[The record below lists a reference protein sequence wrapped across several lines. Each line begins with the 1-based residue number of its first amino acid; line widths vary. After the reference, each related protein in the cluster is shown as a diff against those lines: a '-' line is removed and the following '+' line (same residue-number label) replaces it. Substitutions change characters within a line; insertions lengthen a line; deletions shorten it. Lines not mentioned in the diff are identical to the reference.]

1 MLKGLNKNLRR
12 DERGITGLETAIILI
27 AFVVVASVFA
37 YTVLSAGIFSSQKG
51 QEAVYAGLSETR
63 ATMELKGSTF
73 AYGNGTPGNMTVDA
87 VSFTL
92 TNAMKGQAID
102 LTPNTGNGTAV
113 TVISY
118 TDKNQHESNLPY
130 SVTFIGKNN
139 GDDLLEQDEQA
150 VIRVDLSGLSP
161 HPTTYD
167 IFTIEV
173 KPVTG
178 ASLILNRTLPARID
192 AVMDLH

>member
-1 MLKGLNKNLRR
+1 V
-12 DERGITGLETAIILI
+12 I
-27 AFVVVASVFA
+27 A
-37 YTVLSAGIFSSQKG
+37 G
-51 QEAVYAGLSETR
+51 
-63 ATMELKGSTF
+63 
-73 AYGNGTPGNMTVDA
+73 
-87 VSFTL
+87 SFTL

-102 LTPNTGNGTAV
+102 LTPNEGGNESV
-113 TVISY
+113 TIISY
-118 TDKNQHESNLPY
+118 TDKNQHESNLTWG
-130 SVTFIGKNN
+130 VTFIGKDN

-150 VIRVDLSGLSP
+150 VIMVDLTGLTIG
-161 HPTTYD
+161 PTTYD